1 MDRKLSDRPPRCK
14 GPRRLASK
22 RAGVLLGLAL
32 ALVIAAPPAAVTAE
46 AKAAPEILVRKSALC
61 GCCAGWVAHLRKK
74 GFKVVVENVENLEL
88 HKKLAGVPEK
98 LQSCHTAVVSGYI
111 VEGHVPAASIRRFL
125 AEKPKAR
132 GLAVP
137 GMPMGAPGMGGER
150 ERFDVLIFQRNGSS
164 KVYDKY

>member
-1 MDRKLSDRPPRCK
+1 MDRKSSDRPPRCK

-46 AKAAPEILVRKSALC
+46 AKAAPEILVRKSASC